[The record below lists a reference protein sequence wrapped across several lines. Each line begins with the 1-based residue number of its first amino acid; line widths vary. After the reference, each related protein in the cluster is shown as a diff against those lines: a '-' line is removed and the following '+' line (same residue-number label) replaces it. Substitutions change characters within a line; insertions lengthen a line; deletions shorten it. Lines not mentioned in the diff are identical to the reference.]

1 MKMPNPWPP
10 HQMESSTM
18 IVWALSDLHM
28 EFTQYLP
35 AYLEPSERIWWCLP
49 ATSARVPPGSNR
61 RSLPSPAGA

>member
-1 MKMPNPWPP
+1 
-10 HQMESSTM
+10 M